1 MLVHIKN
8 LTNATLVKISK
19 YIDLILWEIKSYTL
33 LIRKSVVK
41 EKETEK
47 YYLWVIVEKLMKP
60 NC

>member
-1 MLVHIKN
+1 MVVHIKN
-8 LTNATLVKISK
+8 LTNATLLKISK
-19 YIDLILWEIKSYTL
+19 YIDLILREIKSYTL